1 MIIGNSTRRLQY
13 GVNGSIS
20 YKNFDLSFFLQGIGN
35 RDIWIS
41 NAVFWPYLEQFAGL
55 FDHQLDYWTVANTD
69 AYYPRMYGNASGNTG
84 TSRNVQTKYLSNGAY
99 LRVKNIGAGYRLPD
113 RWIQKI
119 KLNQARLFFSG
130 ENLFTFDHLPEGLDP
145 EASDLGSGGIY
156 PFLKKF
162 SFGVNISF

>member
-13 GVNGSIS
+13 GINGSIS

-35 RDIWIS
+35 RDVWIS

-55 FDHQLDYWTVANTD
+55 FEHQLDYWTVTNTN

-99 LRVKNIGAGYRLPD
+99 FRVKNIGAGYSLPQ
-113 RWIQKI
+113 RWLQ
-119 KLNQARLFFSG
+119 KLNSRRRDYSFREKIFS
-130 ENLFTFDHLPEGLDP
+130 LSTTCLRDSTLRPV
-145 EASDLGSGGIY
+145 I
-156 PFLKKF
+156 
-162 SFGVNISF
+162 